1 MKEAESQTDK
11 VLNREKNERQFYL
24 MSFFISTTSTWLLVE
39 VVMPLESLGEKNKS
53 ARNKHSKKPSIN
65 FSNSITNKRLMNI
78 EDFFAK
84 FGYVPISVQ

>member
-39 VVMPLESLGEKNKS
+39 VVMPLKSFGEKIKAQEINIQKS
-53 ARNKHSKKPSIN
+53 HP
-65 FSNSITNKRLMNI
+65 
-78 EDFFAK
+78 
-84 FGYVPISVQ
+84 